1 MDFYNSNSNKN
12 PFGQSIDVMGE
23 PDLREEIKR
32 ILYDEGRGS
41 YFIYRRVRRDA
52 QGYPILAPS
61 STTNRS
67 AEPTFGTNKGMKH
80 LFDDYIVTGYLST
93 GTTFHE
99 TGSVKEYGDSRA
111 DKITLF
117 LEHDVLQKITN
128 NNKDMPT
135 TDDKIFVPEIDIDGT
150 VMSPLKS
157 LMMYNIGSPEAYRL
171 NGRGRV
177 EFFRLNL
184 ISNMDNSIQL

>member
-1 MDFYNSNSNKN
+1 MDFYTTNISKN
-12 PFGQSIDVMGE
+12 PFNSKVEVTGE

-32 ILYDEGRGS
+32 ILYDEKRGS

-52 QGYPILAPS
+52 EGYPLLAPS
-61 STTNRS
+61 SITNRS

-80 LFDDYIVTGYLST
+80 LFDDYIVLGYLST
-93 GTTFHE
+93 GTTFHD
-99 TGSVKEYGDSRA
+99 TGSVKEYGDSRS
-111 DKITLF
+111 DKITIF
-117 LEHDVLQKITN
+117 LEHDVLKKITN

-171 NGRGRV
+171 DVRGRV

-184 ISNMDNSIQL
+184 ISSMDNSIQL